1 MEDIISTQ
9 DQDLQSSVLIVDDIA
24 ENLQVLGNIL
34 NELDIEFS
42 YATSGKEAL
51 EAVSFNK
58 PDLILLDVNMPEMT
72 GFEVCEI
79 LKKDPD
85 TRDIPV
91 IFLTAKTEPEDVIK
105 GLTVGGIDYVT
116 KPFNTKELTARVN
129 SHLELSISRRIIT
142 AQKDELH
149 KLNIQLEETI
159 ASKDK
164 FFSIIAHD
172 LKSPFNTLIG
182 FSDLL
187 LKTFDDREPEEIK
200 KLLKHIN
207 DSSLLGFN
215 LLNNLLEWSRSQT
228 GKIKY
233 EPVLFDFAQLVDE
246 VIDLHSGTA
255 EKKKIKLDGSGLA
268 IGEVNAD
275 RKMIYTVLRN
285 LVSNALK
292 FTQPGGEIRIS
303 GKDMG
308 NEFEI
313 SVSDSG
319 VGIPANK
326 LDKLFSISENISTQG
341 TDNETGT
348 GLGLLLCKEFVEKNG
363 GKIRVQSAVGKGSE
377 FLFTIPKKK

>member
-9 DQDLQSSVLIVDDIA
+9 DQDLQPSVLIVDDIA

-79 LKKDPD
+79 LKKNPD

-172 LKSPFNTLIG
+172 LKSPFSTLIG

-207 DSSLLGFN
+207 DSSQLGFN

-228 GKIKY
+228 GQIKY

-303 GKDMG
+303 GKDTG
-308 NEFEI
+308 DEFEI

-319 VGIPANK
+319 VGIPANN
-326 LDKLFSISENISTQG
+326 LDKLFSISENISTKG

-363 GKIRVQSAVGKGSE
+363 GKIRVQSVVGNGSE
-377 FLFTIPKKK
+377 FLFTIPKK

>member
-79 LKKDPD
+79 LKKNPD

-172 LKSPFNTLIG
+172 LRSPFNTLIG

-187 LKTFDDREPEEIK
+187 LKSFDDREPEEIK
-200 KLLKHIN
+200 KFLKHIN
-207 DSSLLGFN
+207 DSSQLGFN

-228 GKIKY
+228 GEIKY

-363 GKIRVQSAVGKGSE
+363 GKIRVQSVVGNGSE
-377 FLFTIPKKK
+377 FLFTIPKK

>member
-79 LKKDPD
+79 LKKNPD

>member
-1 MEDIISTQ
+1 MEDIISTL
-9 DQDLQSSVLIVDDIA
+9 DQDLQPSVLIVDDIA

-79 LKKDPD
+79 LKKNPD

-172 LKSPFNTLIG
+172 LRSPFNTLIG

-187 LKTFDDREPEEIK
+187 LKSFDDREPEEIK
-200 KLLKHIN
+200 KFLKHIN
-207 DSSLLGFN
+207 DSSQLGFN

-228 GKIKY
+228 GEIKY

-341 TDNETGT
+341 TDNEMGT

-377 FLFTIPKKK
+377 FLFTIPKK

>member
-1 MEDIISTQ
+1 
-9 DQDLQSSVLIVDDIA
+9 
-24 ENLQVLGNIL
+24 
-34 NELDIEFS
+34 
-42 YATSGKEAL
+42 
-51 EAVSFNK
+51 
-58 PDLILLDVNMPEMT
+58 
-72 GFEVCEI
+72 
-79 LKKDPD
+79 
-85 TRDIPV
+85 
-91 IFLTAKTEPEDVIK
+91 
-105 GLTVGGIDYVT
+105 
-116 KPFNTKELTARVN
+116 
-129 SHLELSISRRIIT
+129 
-142 AQKDELH
+142 
-149 KLNIQLEETI
+149 
-159 ASKDK
+159 
-164 FFSIIAHD
+164 
-172 LKSPFNTLIG
+172 
-182 FSDLL
+182 
-187 LKTFDDREPEEIK
+187 
-200 KLLKHIN
+200 
-207 DSSLLGFN
+207 
-215 LLNNLLEWSRSQT
+215 
-228 GKIKY
+228 
-233 EPVLFDFAQLVDE
+233 LFDFAQLVDE

-341 TDNETGT
+341 TDNEMGT

-377 FLFTIPKKK
+377 FLFTIPKK